1 MSLVLVAD
9 DEPAV
14 LEVLSQVVEDLGH
27 DVIRARDGMEALE
40 LARARRPQLVVTDH
54 MMPRLSGVDLCRRLR
69 ADETLKSVPVIL
81 LSAVLPQGAPE
92 ASAFIH
98 KPFEITD
105 FEALIRQSLA
115 NVPRPKPLEGVS
127 AVEALGNWV
136 AQTFQG
142 SLGVARE
149 QLDRLA
155 TAPGMDHSAAEA
167 LGAQLRAMEG
177 VTHDLKEV
185 ARLAARSVTL
195 ELAPGDLGLP
205 VARVVETWRKRAP
218 RVPLTLSAPR
228 EPVNLRF
235 DPERIEQVLDAL
247 LANAVHRSEGEG
259 EVRVELQST
268 PSLVSLHVKDPGPGI
283 PDEELP
289 RLFELFHTGTS
300 TPGAGLALYIASE
313 LARLHGGS
321 LSAESRPGRGTTF
334 SLVLP
339 RA

>member
-69 ADETLKSVPVIL
+69 ADEALKAVPVIL

-92 ASAFIH
+92 ASAFLH

-105 FEALIRQSLA
+105 FEALIRQSLT
-115 NVPRPKPLEGVS
+115 NVPKPKPMEGVS

-142 SLGVARE
+142 PLGAARE
-149 QLDRLA
+149 QLHRLEATPSVDRGA
-155 TAPGMDHSAAEA
+155 VEA
-167 LGAQLRAMEG
+167 LEAQLRAMESITRG
-177 VTHDLKEV
+177 LKEV
-185 ARLAARSVTL
+185 ARLTARNVVL
-195 ELAPGDLGLP
+195 QPVAGDLGARLE
-205 VARVVETWRKRAP
+205 RVVEAWRAQAP
-218 RVPLTLSAPR
+218 GVPLTFRMPR
-228 EPVNLRF
+228 EPVALRF
-235 DPERIEQVLDAL
+235 DPERMDQVLDAL
-247 LANAVHRSEGEG
+247 LANAVHRGTGRG
-259 EVRVELQST
+259 EVHVELQAS
-268 PSLVSLHVKDPGPGI
+268 PSLVTVQVRDPGPSI
-283 PDEELP
+283 PEEELP

-300 TPGAGLALYIASE
+300 STGAGLGLYIASE
-313 LARLHGGS
+313 VARLHGGG
-321 LSAESRPGRGTTF
+321 LSAESKPGRGTTF
-334 SLVLP
+334 SLLLP
-339 RA
+339 RG